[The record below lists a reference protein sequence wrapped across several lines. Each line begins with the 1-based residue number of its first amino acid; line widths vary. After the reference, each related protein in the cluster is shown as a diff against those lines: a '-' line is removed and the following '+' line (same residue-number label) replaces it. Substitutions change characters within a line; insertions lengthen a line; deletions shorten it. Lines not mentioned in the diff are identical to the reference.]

1 MRFRLSEPVT
11 LTLVV
16 GPQRYTRHVR
26 KPATTQF
33 WLKVKPVA
41 YTLLATDGA
50 GNVTRVRY
58 RR

>member
-1 MRFRLSEPVT
+1 MTLRVSEPVK
-11 LTLVV
+11 LRLGV
-16 GPQRYTRHVR
+16 GTQRYTRHVR

-33 WLKVKPVA
+33 WLKVKPAA
-41 YTLLATDGA
+41 YTLLATDAA